1 MDFIKTIKEL
11 IFFIFF
17 IISFSIMGIFFTFI
31 FISMFIQDCLIFIVN
46 KGGGLLC
53 QKKQ

>member
-17 IISFSIMGIFFTFI
+17 IISFCFMGIFLTFV

-46 KGGGLLC
+46 RTGGLLWP
-53 QKKQ
+53 KKQ